1 MEKKYPVVEFEET
14 IHSEGTIAVPA
25 TLLRTLR
32 SRNVIVR
39 LTEGSVNHALRNHG
53 VSEDEI
59 EHIAT
64 VQMESR
70 DNILRFL
77 TAEGSLARKT
87 AFVRRSEK
95 LLSR

>member
-1 MEKKYPVVEFEET
+1 MEKKYPGVEFEET
-14 IHSEGTIAVPA
+14 IRSEGTIAVPA

-32 SRNVIVR
+32 SYNVIVR
-39 LTEGSVNHALRNHG
+39 LTEGSVSPALRNHG
-53 VSEDEI
+53 VSESEI
-59 EHIAT
+59 ENIAT

-77 TAEGSLARKT
+77 TAEGSLARNA
-87 AFVRRSEK
+87 AFVRKSGK